1 MKGILKTRDQKLR
14 NNQPKSW
21 FRVPVPSLFG
31 KIHCVFGKMAMNH
44 NVSAAIFSR
53 RHFFKW
59 RRKRLLEPSVPFSGL
74 NFFLFF
80 WSKFAKLFFAEI
92 KLDMCLFEKLCSVL
106 VGKTQNKIKS
116 LGIKYSTTCECD
128 KIVLE
133 SE

>member
-1 MKGILKTRDQKLR
+1 MKKKETFEAICAVF
-14 NNQPKSW
+14 W
-21 FRVPVPSLFG
+21 FE
-31 KIHCVFGKMAMNH
+31 
-44 NVSAAIFSR
+44 
-53 RHFFKW
+53 FFP
-59 RRKRLLEPSVPFSGL
+59 L
-74 NFFLFF
+74 F